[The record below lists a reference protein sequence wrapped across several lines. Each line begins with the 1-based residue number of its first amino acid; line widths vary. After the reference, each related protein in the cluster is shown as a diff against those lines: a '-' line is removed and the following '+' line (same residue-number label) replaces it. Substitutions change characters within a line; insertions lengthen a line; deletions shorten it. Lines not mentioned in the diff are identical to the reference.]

1 MSLYTIK
8 KLQFASI
15 LKIGSVVL
23 IAFSLIMAIAYTAFI
38 KYQVKEAM
46 TTRDIAFITAG
57 ITVIYLIIALI
68 ALLLLVF
75 LYNIFAKKIGGAV
88 VELDSKEE

>member
-8 KLQFASI
+8 KFQFGSI
-15 LKIGSVVL
+15 LKVCSVVL
-23 IAFSLIMAIAYTAFI
+23 IVFSLITVALYTAFI

-46 TTRDIAFITAG
+46 STKDIAFITAG

-68 ALLLLVF
+68 AILLIVF
-75 LYNIFAKKIGGAV
+75 LYNALAPKIGGVV